1 MANKLK
7 FANESSEL
15 HSKRA
20 SFLDF
25 RGECAGKVQHTKTV
39 FGKVQARFLPVGIF
53 HVSKSKAAFLLPTY
67 SARKIL

>member
-25 RGECAGKVQHTKTV
+25 RGEGAGKVQHTKTM
-39 FGKVQARFLPVGIF
+39 FGKVQAQFLPVGIF
-53 HVSKSKAAFLLPTY
+53 HSRSPKPLSSFLPTVPE
-67 SARKIL
+67 R

>member
-7 FANESSEL
+7 FANKSSEL

-25 RGECAGKVQHTKTV
+25 RGEGAGKVQHTKTV
-39 FGKVQARFLPVGIF
+39 FGKVQAQFLPVGIF
-53 HVSKSKAAFLLPTY
+53 H
-67 SARKIL
+67 